1 MAGGDCKLSPLV
13 PSHLK
18 AGVRFTLVY
27 KDTVLCSYGF
37 LHGEGDADAN
47 VIMLKMMLAKT
58 TGKIEGKGS
67 ALALGN
73 LPCV

>member
-37 LHGEGDADAN
+37 LHGKGDAEL
-47 VIMLKMMLAKT
+47 MLM
-58 TGKIEGKGS
+58 
-67 ALALGN
+67 
-73 LPCV
+73 